1 MYIFLCIFNIF
12 ECLTATAAL
21 QPNVLFTKMGDV
33 PLFFNEQLRGQI
45 LGHLTSLQVFMATKL
60 NSLARIKMR
69 G

>member
-1 MYIFLCIFNIF
+1 MYIFLCVFNIF
-12 ECLTATAAL
+12 ECLTATAAS

-60 NSLARIKMR
+60 NSLAWIKMR